1 MKAGIAGAA
10 TAGTGSNGQERLGA
24 LSYLGYAGGDFAN
37 NLTFSLTSLFLLIYY
52 TDVAGIAAEA
62 AGTVLVVAASG
73 APSPMSSSAGW
84 SIVPIPG
91 GQVPPVLPFRR
102 GAADAHHGRVVHDP

>member
-1 MKAGIAGAA
+1 MDRSG
-10 TAGTGSNGQERLGA
+10 LA
-24 LSYLGYAGGDFAN
+24 LCPTWAMRAGDFAN

-62 AGTVLVVAASG
+62 AGTVLVVARV
-73 APSPMSSSAGW
+73 W
-84 SIVPIPG
+84 RLHRCLRRPG
-91 GQVPPVLPFRR
+91 GRSYPYPVGQVPPVLPFRR